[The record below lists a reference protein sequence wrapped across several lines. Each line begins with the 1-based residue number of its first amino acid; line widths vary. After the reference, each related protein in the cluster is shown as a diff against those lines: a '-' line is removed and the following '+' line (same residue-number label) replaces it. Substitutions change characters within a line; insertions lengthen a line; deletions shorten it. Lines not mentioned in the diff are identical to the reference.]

1 MSKNPR
7 TSGFPRSY
15 GFKATAIALVAAT
28 SMTLAA
34 PAFAGGRPHGG
45 GGQGWGWS
53 GQPYHGG
60 GYHGGGGYR
69 GDGGY
74 RGYHGGGHHDDDDD
88 GLAAVA
94 VIGGVL
100 LGAALLSQASQPTYS
115 PPPQAVYAPPPPAYY
130 GQAPLQATPASDV
143 YQTQSGQYCR
153 EYQSSVRVGG
163 QMQYGYGTACQ
174 QPDGSWRVVN

>member
-1 MSKNPR
+1 MNKSSR
-7 TSGFPRSY
+7 SFGFAKSF
-15 GFKATAIALVAAT
+15 GFRATAIALAAAT

-34 PAFAGGRPHGG
+34 PAFADGRHHGG
-45 GGQGWGWS
+45 GWGWS
-53 GQPYHGG
+53 GERHGG
-60 GYHGGGGYR
+60 GYDRGYR
-69 GDGGY
+69 
-74 RGYHGGGHHDDDDD
+74 HGHRDNDD

-100 LGAALLSQASQPTYS
+100 LGAALLSQAAQPAYS
-115 PPPQAVYAPPPPAYY
+115 PPPQTVYAPPPAAYY
-130 GQAPLQATPASDV
+130 GQAPIQAVPASEV
-143 YQTQSGQYCR
+143 YQSQSGQYCR